1 MRYSEEGRREKQLK
15 RKKTL
20 IILCAL
26 LVLIIGGIVIVN
38 AVEKHVESISTIDEV
53 VFAADAD
60 SLTEIKWTFED
71 KTLDFVKTDDV
82 WTYSGD
88 DSFPVDQEEISY
100 LIENFAEVHASF
112 IIEDVEDYSQYGL
125 DDPEAEI
132 TFVTSDGET
141 TLSCGTFSTMDS
153 KRYISI
159 NGGTVYLIDDDIEE
173 YLSSEK
179 DDYLDNDEIPYYQQI
194 ESVELTGD
202 SNLSLIY
209 EEDATYDY
217 TTSYNYYLKDGDT
230 YLPLSDSFVTSF
242 LGYFTHITFSDYV
255 TYCVTDEE
263 LSNWGFDAPS
273 LTIHV
278 KGYGYDTDFTDDN
291 DLGEE
296 EDHYLYFKK
305 IDDETIYLRVDESQI
320 IYSYTADD
328 YETLTGY
335 NYESLRPTA
344 VVDISASQV
353 QTITASID
361 SDQYIID
368 AETIDDIVTYTVNG
382 YEIEGSTIVSD
393 ITSLSVKEFDS
404 TKALGTE
411 EFSVTI
417 VLNDEAN
424 TSLAISLYRVD
435 GDSCLVTLNGET
447 LGLVDRSQMSTL
459 KEDFITT
466 MLNLGKESTDEA
478 DQEISD

>member
-1 MRYSEEGRREKQLK
+1 MK

-53 VFAADAD
+53 VYAADAD

-296 EDHYLYFKK
+296 EDHYL
-305 IDDETIYLRVDESQI
+305 
-320 IYSYTADD
+320 
-328 YETLTGY
+328 
-335 NYESLRPTA
+335 
-344 VVDISASQV
+344 
-353 QTITASID
+353 
-361 SDQYIID
+361 
-368 AETIDDIVTYTVNG
+368 
-382 YEIEGSTIVSD
+382 
-393 ITSLSVKEFDS
+393 
-404 TKALGTE
+404 
-411 EFSVTI
+411 
-417 VLNDEAN
+417 
-424 TSLAISLYRVD
+424 
-435 GDSCLVTLNGET
+435 
-447 LGLVDRSQMSTL
+447 
-459 KEDFITT
+459 
-466 MLNLGKESTDEA
+466 
-478 DQEISD
+478 